1 MKYSKQQ
8 SLSTDTRLSRSGIF
22 NNSSLNN
29 SNVPLETTHHNFYMS
44 NNIQNCENK
53 EVEFLRIKNA
63 QLEEKNRRLE
73 NLVKELEDNKVQ
85 ILAINSKYV
94 DVVNRYYE
102 DQNARADRDKFASA
116 GTRKFRDSTT
126 TMSTS

>member
-1 MKYSKQQ
+1 
-8 SLSTDTRLSRSGIF
+8 
-22 NNSSLNN
+22 
-29 SNVPLETTHHNFYMS
+29 MS

-63 QLEEKNRRLE
+63 QLEEKNSRLE

-102 DQNARADRDKFASA
+102 EQNTRAERDKSLGA
-116 GTRKFRDSTT
+116 RKVRDPAN
-126 TMSTS
+126 MSSS

>member
-29 SNVPLETTHHNFYMS
+29 SNAPLETTNHNFYMS

-63 QLEEKNRRLE
+63 QLEEKNSRLE

-102 DQNARADRDKFASA
+102 EQNTRAERDKSLGA
-116 GTRKFRDSTT
+116 RKVRDPAN
-126 TMSTS
+126 MSSS

>member
-29 SNVPLETTHHNFYMS
+29 SNAPLETTQHNFYMS

-63 QLEEKNRRLE
+63 QLEEKNSRLE
-73 NLVKELEDNKVQ
+73 SLVKELEANKVQ

-102 DQNARADRDKFASA
+102 DQNARVHRDRSV
-116 GTRKFRDSTT
+116 GTRKIKDPVN
-126 TMSTS
+126 MSTS